1 MTEKELI
8 EKARQAS
15 TAAYAPYSH
24 FRVGAALLAE
34 NGEVFTG
41 VNVENSSYGLT
52 ICAERNALAAAIC
65 RGIRSFTMIAVYA
78 DADPPVT
85 PCGACRQVLY
95 EFAPAMKVVCAN
107 DKGDVSRFTVAQL
120 LPDGFGHPHD
130 DGRV

>member
-8 EKARQAS
+8 EKAKQAS
-15 TAAYAPYSH
+15 SAAYAPYSH

-65 RGIRSFTMIAVYA
+65 QGIRRFTMIAVYA
-78 DADPPVT
+78 EADPPAT
-85 PCGACRQVLY
+85 PCGACRQVLF
-95 EFAPAMKVVCAN
+95 EFAPNMQVVCAN
-107 DKGDVSRFTVAQL
+107 DKGEIYRFTVAQL
-120 LPDGFGHPHD
+120 LPDGFRLLRD
-130 DGRV
+130 DDKV